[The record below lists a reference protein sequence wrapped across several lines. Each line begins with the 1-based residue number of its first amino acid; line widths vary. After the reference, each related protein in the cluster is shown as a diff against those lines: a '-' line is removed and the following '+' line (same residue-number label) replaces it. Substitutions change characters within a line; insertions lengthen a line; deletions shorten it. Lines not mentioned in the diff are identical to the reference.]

1 MKLRMMWTAMM
12 SLAAFSFA
20 GNTLAVDK
28 QMSPGLK
35 KKMQAICGS
44 KGGVPGGWQVAK
56 VTPDAERSLSMILH
70 QMNATDKL
78 KQINDVRTQ
87 IVGGTHYAMEF
98 ELKDGEVW
106 NAIVLHS
113 ARGDYMIERHAK
125 KGELCPKD
133 GNS

>member
-1 MKLRMMWTAMM
+1 MKLRMMWTAVLVL
-12 SLAAFSFA
+12 STLPFA
-20 GNTLAVDK
+20 TSTFAVDK
-28 QMSPGLK
+28 QMSPALK
-35 KKMQAICGS
+35 KKMQAICS
-44 KGGVPGGWQVAK
+44 SQGGVPGGWQIAK

-87 IVGGTHYAMEF
+87 VVGGIHYAMEF
-98 ELKDGEVW
+98 ELKDGQVW

-125 KGELCPKD
+125 KGELCPKE
-133 GNS
+133 GES

>member
-1 MKLRMMWTAMM
+1 MKLRMMWTAVLVL
-12 SLAAFSFA
+12 SALPFA
-20 GNTLAVDK
+20 TSTFAVDK
-28 QMSPGLK
+28 QMSPALK
-35 KKMQAICGS
+35 KKMQAICS
-44 KGGVPGGWQVAK
+44 SQGGVPGGWQIAK

-87 IVGGTHYAMEF
+87 VVGGIHYAMEF

-125 KGELCPKD
+125 KGELCPK
-133 GNS
+133 GGES

>member
-20 GNTLAVDK
+20 GNALAVDK
-28 QMSPGLK
+28 QMSPSLK

-133 GNS
+133 GSS

>member
-1 MKLRMMWTAMM
+1 MKLRMMLRAVLVL
-12 SLAAFSFA
+12 SALPFA
-20 GNTLAVDK
+20 TSTFAVDK
-28 QMSPGLK
+28 QMSPALK
-35 KKMQAICGS
+35 KKMQAICS
-44 KGGVPGGWQVAK
+44 SQGGVPGGWQIAK

-87 IVGGTHYAMEF
+87 VVGGIHYAMEF
-98 ELKDGEVW
+98 ELKDGQVW

-125 KGELCPKD
+125 KGELCPKE
-133 GNS
+133 GES

>member
-1 MKLRMMWTAMM
+1 MKLRMMWTAVLVL
-12 SLAAFSFA
+12 SALPFA
-20 GNTLAVDK
+20 TSTFAVDK
-28 QMSPGLK
+28 QMSPALK
-35 KKMQAICGS
+35 KKMQAICS
-44 KGGVPGGWQVAK
+44 SQGGVPGGWQIAK

-87 IVGGTHYAMEF
+87 VVGGIHYAMEF

-125 KGELCPKD
+125 KGELCPKE
-133 GNS
+133 GES

>member
-20 GNTLAVDK
+20 GNALAVDK

-56 VTPDAERSLSMILH
+56 VTPGCRALAQHDSASNEC
-70 QMNATDKL
+70 
-78 KQINDVRTQ
+78 
-87 IVGGTHYAMEF
+87 
-98 ELKDGEVW
+98 DG
-106 NAIVLHS
+106 
-113 ARGDYMIERHAK
+113 
-125 KGELCPKD
+125 
-133 GNS
+133 

>member
-1 MKLRMMWTAMM
+1 MKLRMMWTTVLM
-12 SLAAFSFA
+12 LTTLPFA
-20 GNTLAVDK
+20 SCALAVDK
-28 QMSPGLK
+28 QMSPALK
-35 KKMQAICGS
+35 KKMQAICDS
-44 KGGVPGGWQVAK
+44 KEGIPGGWQIAK

-98 ELKDGEVW
+98 ELKDGQVW

-125 KGELCPKD
+125 KGELCPKEGD
-133 GNS
+133 S

>member
-1 MKLRMMWTAMM
+1 MKLRMMWTAVLVL
-12 SLAAFSFA
+12 SALPFA
-20 GNTLAVDK
+20 TSTFAVDK
-28 QMSPGLK
+28 QMSPALK
-35 KKMQAICGS
+35 KKMQAICS
-44 KGGVPGGWQVAK
+44 SQGGVPGGWQIAK

-87 IVGGTHYAMEF
+87 VVGGIHYAMEF

-125 KGELCPKD
+125 KGELCPK
-133 GNS
+133 GGQS

>member
-1 MKLRMMWTAMM
+1 MKLRMMWTAVLVL
-12 SLAAFSFA
+12 SALPFA
-20 GNTLAVDK
+20 TSTFAVDK
-28 QMSPGLK
+28 QMSPALK

-44 KGGVPGGWQVAK
+44 QGGVPGGWQIAK

-87 IVGGTHYAMEF
+87 VVGGIHYAMEF
-98 ELKDGEVW
+98 ELKGGEVW

>member
-1 MKLRMMWTAMM
+1 MKLRMMWTAVLVL
-12 SLAAFSFA
+12 SALPFA
-20 GNTLAVDK
+20 TSTFAVDK
-28 QMSPGLK
+28 QMSPALK
-35 KKMQAICGS
+35 KKMQAICS
-44 KGGVPGGWQVAK
+44 SQGGVPGGWQIAK

-87 IVGGTHYAMEF
+87 VVGGIHYAMEF
-98 ELKDGEVW
+98 ELKDGQVW

-125 KGELCPKD
+125 KGKLCPKE
-133 GNS
+133 GES

>member
-1 MKLRMMWTAMM
+1 MKLRMMWTAVLVL
-12 SLAAFSFA
+12 SALPFA
-20 GNTLAVDK
+20 TSTFAVDK
-28 QMSPGLK
+28 QMSPALK
-35 KKMQAICGS
+35 KKMQAICS
-44 KGGVPGGWQVAK
+44 SQGGIPGGWQIAK

-87 IVGGTHYAMEF
+87 VVGGIHYAMEF

-125 KGELCPKD
+125 KGELCPK
-133 GNS
+133 GGES

>member
-1 MKLRMMWTAMM
+1 MKLRMMWTAVM

-20 GNTLAVDK
+20 GNALAVDK

-44 KGGVPGGWQVAK
+44 KGGVPGGWQMAK

-133 GNS
+133 GDS

>member
-1 MKLRMMWTAMM
+1 MKLRMMWTAVLVL
-12 SLAAFSFA
+12 SALPFA
-20 GNTLAVDK
+20 TSTFAVDK
-28 QMSPGLK
+28 QMSPALK
-35 KKMQAICGS
+35 KKMQAICS
-44 KGGVPGGWQVAK
+44 SQGGVSGGWQIAK

-87 IVGGTHYAMEF
+87 VVGGIHYAMEF

-125 KGELCPKD
+125 KGKLCPKD

>member
-1 MKLRMMWTAMM
+1 MKLRMMWTAVLVL
-12 SLAAFSFA
+12 SAQPFA
-20 GNTLAVDK
+20 TSTFAVDK
-28 QMSPGLK
+28 QMSPALK
-35 KKMQAICGS
+35 KKMQAICS
-44 KGGVPGGWQVAK
+44 SQGGVPGGWQIAK

-87 IVGGTHYAMEF
+87 VVGGIHYAMEF
-98 ELKDGEVW
+98 ELKDGQVW

-125 KGELCPKD
+125 KGELCPKE
-133 GNS
+133 GES

>member
-1 MKLRMMWTAMM
+1 MKLRMMWTAVLVL
-12 SLAAFSFA
+12 SALPFA
-20 GNTLAVDK
+20 TSTFAVDK
-28 QMSPGLK
+28 QMSPALK
-35 KKMQAICGS
+35 KKMQAICS
-44 KGGVPGGWQVAK
+44 SQGGVPGGWQVAK

-98 ELKDGEVW
+98 ELKDGQVW

>member
-1 MKLRMMWTAMM
+1 MKLRMMWTAVLVL
-12 SLAAFSFA
+12 SALPFA
-20 GNTLAVDK
+20 TSTFAVDK
-28 QMSPGLK
+28 QMSPALK
-35 KKMQAICGS
+35 KKMQAICS
-44 KGGVPGGWQVAK
+44 SQGGVSGGWQIAK

-87 IVGGTHYAMEF
+87 VVGGIHYAMEF

-125 KGELCPKD
+125 KGELCPKE
-133 GNS
+133 GES

>member
-1 MKLRMMWTAMM
+1 MKLRMMWTAVLVL
-12 SLAAFSFA
+12 SALPFA
-20 GNTLAVDK
+20 TSTFAVDK
-28 QMSPGLK
+28 QMSPALK
-35 KKMQAICGS
+35 KKMQAICS
-44 KGGVPGGWQVAK
+44 SQGGVPGGWQIAK

-87 IVGGTHYAMEF
+87 VVGGIHYAMEF
-98 ELKDGEVW
+98 ELKDGQVW

>member
-1 MKLRMMWTAMM
+1 MKLRMMRTAVLVL
-12 SLAAFSFA
+12 SALPFA
-20 GNTLAVDK
+20 TSTFAVDK
-28 QMSPGLK
+28 QMSPALK
-35 KKMQAICGS
+35 KKMQAICS
-44 KGGVPGGWQVAK
+44 SQGGVPGGWQIAK

-87 IVGGTHYAMEF
+87 VVGGIHYAMEF
-98 ELKDGEVW
+98 ELKDGQVW

-125 KGELCPKD
+125 KGELCPKE
-133 GNS
+133 GES

>member
-1 MKLRMMWTAMM
+1 MKLRMMWTAVLVL
-12 SLAAFSFA
+12 SALPFA
-20 GNTLAVDK
+20 TSTFAVDK
-28 QMSPGLK
+28 QMSPALK
-35 KKMQAICGS
+35 KKMQAICS
-44 KGGVPGGWQVAK
+44 SQVGVPGGWQIAK

-87 IVGGTHYAMEF
+87 VVGGIHYAMEF